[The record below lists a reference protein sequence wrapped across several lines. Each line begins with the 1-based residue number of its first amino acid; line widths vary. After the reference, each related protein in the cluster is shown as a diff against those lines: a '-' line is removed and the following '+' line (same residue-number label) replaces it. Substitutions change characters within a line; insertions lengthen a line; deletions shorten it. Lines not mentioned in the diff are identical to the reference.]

1 MAARA
6 ALDAGRQVPDVPT
19 GLELEEREVQM
30 RARAA
35 ELLGRAPGA
44 DPATELR
51 ALRLEP
57 AAREGARAEIA
68 ALLQRE
74 GIPSGPD
81 VVSTA
86 RAFLAVA
93 PKGEGGAKPAETAVA
108 TPAPASASAPEPVKP
123 LQIPPNVVDPEY
135 SREVAD
141 LEEQK
146 WTLDRRL
153 ARLEAQLARAD
164 EANAAPVVRLSA
176 ADFILTL
183 GSVLDGY
190 DHGELLAG
198 RLPLV
203 LDGVLDGLPSETRE
217 AAVEVFARAEAVQTV
232 VVTHDPEV
240 MQTLARAGATLVRW
254 PEPAPSIAG
263 EPALAPSPTSRR

>member
-1 MAARA
+1 MCRPGSSSRNGRRRCVARA
-6 ALDAGRQVPDVPT
+6 TQ
-19 GLELEEREVQM
+19 
-30 RARAA
+30 
-35 ELLGRAPGA
+35 LLGRAPGP
-44 DPATELR
+44 DPAAELR

-57 AAREGARAEIA
+57 EARDDALAAIAE
-68 ALLQRE
+68 LLHNE
-74 GIPSGPD
+74 GIPTGPD
-81 VVSTA
+81 VLSAA
-86 RAFLAVA
+86 RAFLTVT
-93 PKGEGGAKPAETAVA
+93 PKVEARPKRAKPAAVQPK
-108 TPAPASASAPEPVKP
+108 PAAEPVGKP
-123 LQIPPNVVDPEY
+123 LEIPPNVVDPER

-153 ARLEAQLARAD
+153 ARLEAQLARVD

-190 DHGELLAG
+190 EHGDLLAG

-203 LDGVLDGLPSETRE
+203 LDGVLDGLSAETRE

-240 MQTLARAGATLVRW
+240 MQSLARAGGTLTRW
-254 PEPAPSIAG
+254 PEPALTTATES
-263 EPALAPSPTSRR
+263 ELESSPPSRR